1 MQDQGTNLLCTGSII
16 SAKYIITAAHCMRD
30 VDYSK
35 LEIVMGASNLTNPKN
50 PERGVIKRRIS
61 GYQLHDKNNKD
72 GADYDIAIVE
82 VVEEIPFEVHTVYV
96 AKH

>member
-1 MQDQGTNLLCTGSII
+1 MQDQGTKLLCTGSII
-16 SAKYIITAAHCMRD
+16 SSKYIITAAHCMRD
-30 VDYSK
+30 MDYSK
-35 LEIVMGASNLTNPKN
+35 LEIVMGASNLTDPRN

-61 GYQLHDKNNKD
+61 GYQLHDKNED

-82 VVEEIPFEVHTVYV
+82 VMEEIPFEVSTVYV

>member
-16 SAKYIITAAHCMRD
+16 SSKYIITAAHCMRD
-30 VDYSK
+30 MDYSK
-35 LEIVMGASNLTNPKN
+35 LEIVMGASNLTDPRN

-61 GYQLHDKNNKD
+61 GYQLHDKNED

-82 VVEEIPFEVHTVYV
+82 VMEEIPFEVSTVYV